1 MTDKTVSETIK
12 LALEYSGDSALE
24 YFASMSCDMRPYF
37 DDDNEFNQAFW
48 MLGCQVLFNNAF
60 TKEWFS
66 ELIQTSDLPYN
77 VWSVIAILDDMVYD
91 ETFYTATQNI
101 KRIHE
106 GHELNREINIK

>member
-1 MTDKTVSETIK
+1 MTEKTVSVIIK

-24 YFASMSCDMRPYF
+24 YLACMSCDMRPYF
-37 DDDNEFNQAFW
+37 NDDNEFNQAFW
-48 MLGCQVLFNNAF
+48 MVGCQVLFNNAF
-60 TKEWFS
+60 TKEWLA
-66 ELIQTSDLPYN
+66 ELIQPSDFPYN

-106 GHELNREINIK
+106 GHELNCEINIK